1 MQPNKEVGYT
11 NDDVFVKR
19 VVAKEGDVVEVHN
32 GKLIVNGEARDEK
45 YILEPPSYDMNPV
58 HYYECE
64 ECNIGGEL
72 LCWDSYP
79 RTYHL
84 KCLNPW
90 VEGPRRENG
99 TVQNVLKRNASI
111 KQGLREVKHHSM
123 IVVKRS
129 MSAVLLAEHGKEK
142 MYKLLTNSK
151 DIKSMEKLNGSQE
164 KASGSNSF
172 GILVHLLYRPLVYAG
187 LAFGA
192 KRWVST
198 LKHQCERV
206 ASVMESNIPSGGTGS
221 K

>member
-1 MQPNKEVGYT
+1 MVWLI
-11 NDDVFVKR
+11 R
-19 VVAKEGDVVEVHN
+19 CLVA
-32 GKLIVNGEARDEK
+32 R
-45 YILEPPSYDMNPV
+45 

-84 KCLNPW
+84 KCLNPR

-111 KQGLREVKHHSM
+111 KQGLREVKHRSM

-129 MSAVLLAEHGKEK
+129 MSTVLLAEHGKEK

-151 DIKSMEKLNGSQE
+151 DIISKEKLNGSQE
-164 KASGSNSF
+164 
-172 GILVHLLYRPLVYAG
+172 
-187 LAFGA
+187 
-192 KRWVST
+192 
-198 LKHQCERV
+198 
-206 ASVMESNIPSGGTGS
+206 MESGKQFLRYTCSPPVQALGIYGGCIRCQEVGQYT
-221 K
+221 